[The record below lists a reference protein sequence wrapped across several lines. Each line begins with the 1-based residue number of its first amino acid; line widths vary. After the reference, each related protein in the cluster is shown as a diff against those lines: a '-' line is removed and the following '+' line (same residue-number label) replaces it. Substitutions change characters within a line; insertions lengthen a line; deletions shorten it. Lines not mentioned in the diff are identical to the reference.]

1 MCIRDRYYNRAR
13 FVGQAVKTPPSH
25 EMCIRDSYLAADST
39 EGLKNIKRIMKA
51 FSDTANVDIDGMIK
65 KSENREKK
73 MQKLLG
79 KALFEVLFLQIVIYL
94 TGRNTGKDFFRTEGT
109 VFFMITM
116 LVILNALK
124 II

>member
-1 MCIRDRYYNRAR
+1 
-13 FVGQAVKTPPSH
+13 
-25 EMCIRDSYLAADST
+25 
-39 EGLKNIKRIMKA
+39 
-51 FSDTANVDIDGMIK
+51 MIK

-94 TGRNTGKDFFRTEGT
+94 TGRNAGKDFLRTEGT

-124 II
+124 LYDIKEIRIKKATPGDKGCFF

>member
-1 MCIRDRYYNRAR
+1 
-13 FVGQAVKTPPSH
+13 
-25 EMCIRDSYLAADST
+25 
-39 EGLKNIKRIMKA
+39 
-51 FSDTANVDIDGMIK
+51 
-65 KSENREKK
+65 

-94 TGRNTGKDFFRTEGT
+94 TGRNAGKDFLRTEGT

-116 LVILNALK
+116 LVVLNALK